1 MVTHPVIPTYREAII
16 ISLMS
21 LWKRLLS
28 RIHFQFYYLVDGN
41 HLSSS
46 VLQTEDEFMIEDNG
60 ELIIGQDQDCLLGC
74 FDEPQALT
82 GDLEDFTIWD
92 TALRSVFKSFSQLS
106 VILNRFFIVKMSVLT
121 WKFFEN
127 EKSSDEIAQMYI
139 DGYPSIEV
147 EPKITLATDNC
158 EKHGRIHF
166 VSGNYFATLP
176 LHYPVVI
183 LPELP
188 GGTILPVD
196 RFSGDFRYITRFF
209 FPRIIRIFSIT
220 HLCRIMSHKNE

>member
-1 MVTHPVIPTYREAII
+1 M
-16 ISLMS
+16 
-21 LWKRLLS
+21 
-28 RIHFQFYYLVDGN
+28 
-41 HLSSS
+41 SSS

-92 TALRSVFKSFSQLS
+92 TAL
-106 VILNRFFIVKMSVLT
+106 T
-121 WKFFEN
+121 
-127 EKSSDEIAQMYI
+127 SDEIAQMYI
-139 DGYPSIEV
+139 DGYPSIDL

-183 LPELP
+183 LRGLP
-188 GGTILPVD
+188 GVPYFLSTVFPVTSVTSPD
-196 RFSGDFRYITRFF
+196 SFF
-209 FPRIIRIFSIT
+209 LGSLGSLVLVIYFVIYNDES
-220 HLCRIMSHKNE
+220 

>member
-1 MVTHPVIPTYREAII
+1 
-16 ISLMS
+16 
-21 LWKRLLS
+21 
-28 RIHFQFYYLVDGN
+28 
-41 HLSSS
+41 
-46 VLQTEDEFMIEDNG
+46 
-60 ELIIGQDQDCLLGC
+60 
-74 FDEPQALT
+74 
-82 GDLEDFTIWD
+82 
-92 TALRSVFKSFSQLS
+92 
-106 VILNRFFIVKMSVLT
+106 
-121 WKFFEN
+121 
-127 EKSSDEIAQMYI
+127 MYI

-196 RFSGDFRYITRFF
+196 RFSGHFRYITRFF
-209 FPRIIRIFSIT
+209 FS
-220 HLCRIMSHKNE
+220 